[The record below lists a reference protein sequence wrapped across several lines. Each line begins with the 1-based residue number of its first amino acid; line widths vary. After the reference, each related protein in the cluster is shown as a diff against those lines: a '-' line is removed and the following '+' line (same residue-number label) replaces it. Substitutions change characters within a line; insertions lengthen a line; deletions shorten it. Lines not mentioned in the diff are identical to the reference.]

1 MKQTCLLLLMVVVT
15 FLAAAAAAA
24 KRPARKARAKAPA
37 VKPDKLIVYKTTK
50 DAKGGEVKLKL
61 HVFEPAGHKADDR
74 RAAIVFFFGGGWV
87 GGSPGQFYPH
97 CEYLASRGMLAM
109 SAEYRVQGRHGTDP
123 FACVA
128 DGKSAVRYIR
138 ANAAKLGVDPKRIA
152 AGGGSAGGHV
162 AATTGTLTAFDEKS
176 EDAAVRSVPNA
187 MVLFNPVIDC
197 SKKGYGYAKVKD
209 RFQEI
214 SPVHNVRKGVPPTIL
229 FHGTADTTVPF
240 ANARAFEKA
249 MKAAGN
255 RCELVSF
262 EGQGHGFF
270 NYGRAGGVAYYKTVL
285 AADEF
290 LTSLGLLKGKP
301 TIAPPPEKKPA
312 KG

>member
-1 MKQTCLLLLMVVVT
+1 MKHI
-15 FLAAAAAAA
+15 FLILAVAVLFVAAAAGAAA
-24 KRPARKARAKAPA
+24 KPARKRRPKAPA

-50 DAKGGEVKLKL
+50 DAKGAEVKLKL
-61 HVFEPAGHKADDR
+61 HVFEPAGHKAEDR
-74 RAAIVFFFGGGWV
+74 RAAIVFFFGGGWT
-87 GGSPGQFYPH
+87 GGSPGQFYQH
-97 CEYLASRGMLAM
+97 CKYLASRGMLAM
-109 SAEYRVQGRHGTDP
+109 SAEYRVRGRHGTDP

-138 ANAAKLGVDPKRIA
+138 ANAAKLGVDPKRVA
-152 AGGGSAGGHV
+152 AAGGSAGGHV
-162 AATTGTLTAFDEKS
+162 AATTGTLAAFDEKS
-176 EDAAVRSVPNA
+176 EDASVSSVPCA

-197 SKKGYGYAKVKD
+197 SKKGYGYSKVKD

-229 FHGTADTTVPF
+229 FHGTADKTVPF
-240 ANARAFEKA
+240 ANAQAFEKA
-249 MKAAGN
+249 MKASGN

-270 NYGRAGGVAYYKTVL
+270 NFGRGGGTAYYKTVL

-301 TIAPPPEKKPA
+301 TLKPPAEKK
-312 KG
+312 